1 MNTTL
6 LTYILMILLWF
17 IIVML
22 ILRKTDNA
30 KIKEMGNFYGKVL
43 PKIPIAKLV
52 ELFRKK

>member
-6 LTYILMILLWF
+6 LIYSLMILLWF

-22 ILRKTDNA
+22 ILRKTDND

-43 PKIPIAKLV
+43 PKIPLTKIA
-52 ELFRKK
+52 EMFRKK